1 MSDYTSASNQDRN
14 AFRVAVIGMAGRF
27 PGASDIE
34 SFWDNL
40 VHGRESVKEWT
51 DEELS
56 ALGVPPEQLI
66 DPDFVRASAPLEGAD
81 QFDAEFFG
89 YSPSEAEILD
99 PQQRLFLECAWAAL
113 ERAGYQGDTFD
124 GSIGVYASSG
134 FNTYLLNLH
143 ANAAVRQS
151 ISPFEL
157 FVANDKDF
165 LATRTAYKLNLRGP
179 AMTVQ
184 TACSSS
190 LVSIHVAAQSLIAGE
205 CDIAL
210 AGGVTVSRSHGYVAR
225 EGGILSPDGHCR
237 AFDADA
243 AGTVPGSGV
252 GVVVLKRLEDALAD
266 GDTIDAVIIGSAI
279 NNDGALKASF
289 TAPQV
294 DSQAMVIS
302 EAHAAAGI
310 SADSIG
316 YIEAHGTGTSL
327 GDPIEIAA
335 LTQAFRK
342 TTTRTGYCAI
352 GSVKTNIGHLDTA
365 AGIAGFIKTVLCLKH
380 GRIPASLHFKQANAK
395 IDFPASPFAV
405 NTALRDWDAVES
417 PRRAGISSLGIGGT
431 NAHLVLE
438 EAPTDAGARTK
449 TQPASPQLLVFS
461 ARNDAALSALL
472 SAQAKAFEANPELA
486 INDVAFTLRHGRK
499 AFSHRQ
505 SLVAD
510 DLASAATELHRLA
523 AQKPSI
529 AGSTPSPVFLFPGQ
543 GSQYAGMG
551 KDLYERV
558 ELFRA
563 PFDACADRLS
573 KIMQRDFRAD
583 LFAGHEDI
591 HNTEFAQPAL
601 FAVEYTLAKAWMAQ
615 GVIPQ
620 ALHGHSIGEYVAA
633 CLAGVFDLDT
643 ALSLVVARGRLMQQ
657 AAPGAMLAV
666 VHPDAPIDRWLNA
679 DIALAASNA
688 PGLSVVSGSTDA
700 IARLETELKQARYV
714 TRRLKTGHAFHSP
727 MMAQAAARYLEE
739 LRNVRLSPPSIAM
752 ISNVTGTWLS
762 ASQATDPNYWARH
775 LEQTVRFDEGMRT
788 LLGIDNTVFI
798 EAGPGSALS
807 GLISEQAIAEDRIIP
822 CLGRASPEN
831 ETGQYLAA
839 LGRYWRTGGH
849 LDWQAVSAEGSR
861 VPLATYPFQGQ
872 RYWISAQTA
881 ENQAPVSTAVDS
893 ARIYRPTWQRLPPA
907 TPADCR
913 NRRVLILDEG
923 RIGKSLAARL
933 EGAGAQAYRAIEGDR
948 FDECDFRCF
957 SLAGHSAADFSRL
970 LETLGERGAL
980 PQDILYLW
988 PLKPGQRDEVT
999 TLLNLVRA
1007 LTAQGHKSNLTL
1019 VTNGATDVT
1028 GLENLDELQSQLPGI
1043 LKVAGQEYEDLTCR
1057 HIDIMVAQ
1065 DMADQAVADR
1075 LLAEFNG
1082 SGPVV
1087 AIRGPHRWSHG
1098 FAPLDLP
1105 EPQASA
1111 RLKKNGIYVVIGNI
1125 AEGVGTVWLD
1135 HLAKIS
1141 GTRLSVL
1148 HSIKDAET
1156 AIRLD
1161 AAIDTRRID
1170 CNDPAAIGAALDE
1183 VVSRHGRIDGIF
1195 LSMPQANRQAAAPLS
1210 MMDDTHLTYN
1220 ETVRIAPLRALIK
1233 AMEQRRA
1240 GFCCIQSSLAT
1251 VIGGVGLAAY
1261 TSGYQA
1267 VELLVAAQS
1276 RSARMPWFAIG
1287 YPLIDV
1293 LAAGKRSSL
1302 DTNAYAVAS
1311 DDAWDLTRRIIE
1323 NGITGTTMLSRSD
1336 ITVAPTAVKKAQ
1348 LSKAPVSGRAR
1359 PAMSTPF
1366 IAPRTHT
1373 ETTVAGI
1380 FEELIGVS
1388 GIGVDDGFYELG
1400 GHSLLAIR
1408 VVAKLRE
1415 TFPVK
1420 IEMREL
1426 LFENPTVARVA
1437 SMITAHM
1444 PDEGDLDEMAAL
1456 LMEIES
1462 LSDSEVQ
1469 SALGGA
1475 EAR

>member
-51 DEELS
+51 DEELI
-56 ALGVPPEQLI
+56 ALGVPPEQLA
-66 DPDFVRASAPLEGAD
+66 DADFVRASAPLEGAD

-252 GVVVLKRLEDALAD
+252 GVVVLKRLEDAFAD

-294 DSQAMVIS
+294 DSQAMVIR

-380 GRIPASLHFKQANAK
+380 GKIPASLHFRQANAK

-405 NTALRDWDAVES
+405 NTALRDWAASES

-431 NAHLVLE
+431 NAHVVLE
-438 EAPTDAGARTK
+438 EAPADAGSRART
-449 TQPASPQLLVFS
+449 QPTSPQLLVFS

-472 SAQAKAFEANPELA
+472 SAQAKVFEADSKLA

-505 SLVAD
+505 SVVAD
-510 DLASAATELHRLA
+510 DLASAAAELRRLA
-523 AQKPSI
+523 AEKPAI

-551 KDLYERV
+551 KDLYERA

-573 KIMQRDFRAD
+573 KIMHRDFRAD
-583 LFAGHEDI
+583 LFAGHDDI
-591 HNTEFAQPAL
+591 QTTEFAQPAL
-601 FAVEYTLAKAWMAQ
+601 FAVEYALAKAWIAQ

-666 VHPDAPIDRWLNA
+666 VHPDAPVDRWLGA

-688 PGLSVVSGSTDA
+688 PGLSVVSGSLDA

-739 LRNVRLSPPSIAM
+739 LRNVRLSPPAIAM

-775 LEQTVRFDEGMRT
+775 LEQTVRFDEGIRT

-807 GLISEQAIAEDRIIP
+807 GLISEHAIAEDRIIP
-822 CLGRASPEN
+822 CLGRARPEN
-831 ETGQYLAA
+831 ETDQYLAA
-839 LGRYWRTGGH
+839 LGQYWRTGGH

-881 ENQAPVSTAVDS
+881 GNQAPISTPVDS

-907 TPADCR
+907 TPADGR

-933 EGAGAQAYRAIEGDR
+933 EGAGAQVYRAIEGDR

-957 SLAGHSAADFSRL
+957 SLAGHSVADFAQL
-970 LETLGERGAL
+970 LDTLGERGAL

-988 PLKPGQRDEVT
+988 PLKFGRRNEVAA
-999 TLLNLVRA
+999 LLNLVRA
-1007 LTAQGHKSNLTL
+1007 LTAQGHKSKLTL
-1019 VTNGATDVT
+1019 VTNGAADVT
-1028 GLENLDELQSQLPGI
+1028 GLESLDDLQSQLPGI
-1043 LKVAGQEYEDLTCR
+1043 LKVAGQEYEDLTCS
-1057 HIDIMVAQ
+1057 HIDIMVTP
-1065 DMADQAVADR
+1065 DTADQAIADR

-1082 SGPVV
+1082 TGPML

-1105 EPQASA
+1105 EPQVSA
-1111 RLKKNGIYVVIGNI
+1111 RLKKNGVYVVIGNI

-1148 HSIKDAET
+1148 QPINDAEN
-1156 AIRLD
+1156 AIHQIANL
-1161 AAIDTRRID
+1161 DTRRID

-1183 VVSRHGRIDGIF
+1183 VVAIHGRIDGIF
-1195 LSMPQANRQAAAPLS
+1195 LSMPQANRRAAAPLS
-1210 MMDDTHLTYN
+1210 MMDDTHLSYN
-1220 ETVRIAPLRALIK
+1220 EAVRIAPLRALIK

-1276 RSARMPWFAIG
+1276 RSTRMPWFAIG

-1293 LAAGKRSSL
+1293 LATGKRSSL
-1302 DTNAYAVAS
+1302 DINAYAIAS
-1311 DDAWDLTRRIIE
+1311 EDAWDLTRKIIE

-1336 ITVAPTAVKKAQ
+1336 ITVAPPAGKKVQ

-1366 IAPRTHT
+1366 IAPRTRI

-1444 PDEGDLDEMAAL
+1444 PDEVDLDEMAAL
-1456 LMEIES
+1456 LMEIEG

>member
-56 ALGVPPEQLI
+56 ALGVPPEQLV

-210 AGGVTVSRSHGYVAR
+210 AGGVTVSRSHGYLAR

-294 DSQAMVIS
+294 DSQARVIS

-310 SADSIG
+310 SADTIG

-365 AGIAGFIKTVLCLKH
+365 AGVAGFIKTVLCLKH

-405 NTALRDWDAVES
+405 NTALRDWDAGES

-438 EAPTDAGARTK
+438 ETPTDAGARTK

-461 ARNDAALSALL
+461 ARNDVALSALL

-510 DLASAATELHRLA
+510 DLASAAAELHRLA

-601 FAVEYTLAKAWMAQ
+601 FAVEYALAKAWMAQ

-688 PGLSVVSGSTDA
+688 PALSVVSGSTDA

-739 LRNVRLSPPSIAM
+739 LRHVRLSPPSIAM

-788 LLGIDNTVFI
+788 LLSIDNTVFI

-807 GLISEQAIAEDRIIP
+807 GLISEHAIAEDRIIP
-822 CLGRASPEN
+822 CLGRARPEN

-839 LGRYWRTGGH
+839 LGQYWRTGGH
-849 LDWQAVSAEGSR
+849 LDWQAVLPEGSR

-970 LETLGERGAL
+970 LETLGERGTL

-988 PLKPGQRDEVT
+988 PLKPGRRDEVT

-1065 DMADQAVADR
+1065 DMADQAVVDR
-1075 LLAEFNG
+1075 LLTEFNG
-1082 SGPVV
+1082 TGPVV

-1098 FAPLDLP
+1098 FAPLNLP
-1105 EPQASA
+1105 EPQAAA

-1141 GTRLSVL
+1141 GTRLAVL
-1148 HSIKDAET
+1148 NSIKNAET
-1156 AIRLD
+1156 AIQLD

-1210 MMDDTHLTYN
+1210 MMDDTHLSYN
-1220 ETVRIAPLRALIK
+1220 EAVRIAPLRALIK

-1311 DDAWDLTRRIIE
+1311 DDAWDLTRKIIE
-1323 NGITGTTMLSRSD
+1323 NGISGTTMLSRSD
-1336 ITVAPTAVKKAQ
+1336 VTVAPTAVKKAQ
-1348 LSKAPVSGRAR
+1348 LSKAAVSGRAR

-1366 IAPRTHT
+1366 IAPRTHI

>member
-40 VHGRESVKEWT
+40 VNGRESVKQWT
-51 DEELS
+51 DEELV
-56 ALGVPPEQLI
+56 ALGVPPEQLT

-113 ERAGYQGDTFD
+113 ERAGYQGDTFG

-179 AMTVQ
+179 ALTVQ

-190 LVSIHVAAQSLIAGE
+190 LVSVHVAAQSLIAGE

-237 AFDADA
+237 AFDAEA

-266 GDTIDAVIIGSAI
+266 GDTIEAVIIGSAI

-342 TTTRTGYCAI
+342 TTPRSGYCAI

-380 GRIPASLHFKQANAK
+380 GKIPASLHFKQANAK
-395 IDFPASPFAV
+395 IDFPASPFEV
-405 NTALRDWDAVES
+405 NTALRDWTALEN

-431 NAHLVLE
+431 NAHVVLE
-438 EAPTDAGARTK
+438 EAPAEAHTRRK

-461 ARNDAALSALL
+461 ARNATALSELL
-472 SAQAKAFEANPELA
+472 SAQAKAFETQPDLSLE
-486 INDVAFTLRHGRK
+486 DVAFTLRSGRK

-510 DLASAATELHRLA
+510 DMASAVTELRRLA
-523 AQKPSI
+523 GEKPSV
-529 AGSTPSPVFLFPGQ
+529 AGSAPSPVFLFPGQ

-551 KDLYERV
+551 RDLYDRV
-558 ELFRA
+558 ELFRT
-563 PFDACADRLS
+563 PFDACADRLAG
-573 KIMQRDFRAD
+573 IMQRDFRAD
-583 LFAGHEDI
+583 LFAGHDDI
-591 HNTEFAQPAL
+591 NHTEFAQPAL
-601 FAVEYTLAKAWMAQ
+601 FAVEYALAKAWMAQ
-615 GVIPQ
+615 GVTPQ
-620 ALHGHSIGEYVAA
+620 ALHGHSVGEYVAA

-666 VHPDAPIDRWLNA
+666 VHPDTPIDRWLGA

-688 PGLSVVSGSTDA
+688 PGLSVVSGSLDA
-700 IARLETELKQARYV
+700 VARLEAELRQTRHV

-727 MMAQAAARYLEE
+727 MMAEAAAHFVRE
-739 LRNVRLSPPSIAM
+739 LQAVKLSPPSIAM

-762 ASQATDPNYWARH
+762 AAEATDPNYWARH
-775 LEQTVRFDEGMRT
+775 LERTVRFDEGTRT
-788 LLGIDNTVFI
+788 LLGMENAVFI
-798 EAGPGSALS
+798 EAGPGSTLS
-807 GLISEQAIAEDRIIP
+807 GLVSQHAIAEDRLIT
-822 CLGRASPEN
+822 CLGRSNPEN
-831 ETGQYLAA
+831 ETSQYLAA
-839 LGRYWRTGGH
+839 QGHYWRSGGH
-849 LDWQAVSAEGSR
+849 LDWRAAAQEGHR
-861 VPLATYPFQGQ
+861 VPLATYPFQRQ
-872 RYWISAQTA
+872 RYWISSQAAEKQTLI
-881 ENQAPVSTAVDS
+881 STSGDS

-907 TPADCR
+907 SGADCR

-923 RIGKSLAARL
+923 RVGKSLAARL
-933 EGAGAQAYRAIEGDR
+933 EGAGAQVYRAIEGER
-948 FDECDFRCF
+948 FEECDFRCF
-957 SLAGHSAADFSRL
+957 SLAGQSAADFAEL
-970 LETLGERGAL
+970 LDTLGERGAL

-988 PLKPGQRDEVT
+988 PLKPGQRDEIT

-1007 LTAQGHKSNLTL
+1007 LAARGHTTTLTL
-1019 VTNGATDVT
+1019 VTYGATDVT
-1028 GLENLDELQSQLPGI
+1028 GLESLNELQSRLPGI
-1043 LKVAGQEYEDLTCR
+1043 LKVAAQEYEDLTCR
-1057 HIDIMVAQ
+1057 HIDIAVAQ
-1065 DMADQAVADR
+1065 DMADAAVADR
-1075 LLAEFNG
+1075 LFAEFGG

-1087 AIRGPHRWSHG
+1087 ALRGPHRWSHG

-1105 EPQASA
+1105 EPQAST
-1111 RLKKNGIYVVIGNI
+1111 RLRKNGVYVVIGNI

-1141 GTRLSVL
+1141 GTRLTVL
-1148 HSIKDAET
+1148 QSTQEAE
-1156 AIRLD
+1156 
-1161 AAIDTRRID
+1161 AATFSGAGIDTRRID
-1170 CNDPAAIGAALDE
+1170 CNDAAAVGAALDE
-1183 VVSRHGRIDGIF
+1183 VVSTHGRLDGIF
-1195 LSMPQANRQAAAPLS
+1195 LSMPQANRHAAAPLS
-1210 MMDDTHLTYN
+1210 MMDETHLTYN
-1220 ETVRIAPLRALIK
+1220 EAVRITPLRALIQ

-1276 RSARMPWFAIG
+1276 RATRMPWFAIG

-1302 DTNAYAVAS
+1302 DTNAYAVS
-1311 DDAWDLTRRIIE
+1311 SEDAWSLTKKIIE
-1323 NGITGTTMLSRSD
+1323 NGITGTTMMSRSD
-1336 ITVAPTAVKKAQ
+1336 ITVTPASGKSAP
-1348 LSKAPVSGRAR
+1348 LPKAPVAGRSR
-1359 PAMSTPF
+1359 PAMSTLF
-1366 IAPRTHT
+1366 VAPRTGI
-1373 ETTVAGI
+1373 ETTVADI

-1388 GIGVDDGFYELG
+1388 GIGADDGFYELG

-1415 TFPVK
+1415 TFLVK

-1437 SMITAHM
+1437 SMIAAHM

-1456 LMEIES
+1456 LMEIEG
-1462 LSDSEVQ
+1462 LSDSEVR